1 MLKIDHLAVLI
12 AIAALVVL
20 SIWPLPSSHGSGHDD
35 DGHGGGHGDSHDSGG
50 HDAAPHWSYGGAD
63 GPEHWGALSAAFAAC
78 SHGAMQSPI
87 DLNAGFTVA
96 TLSHAFDYKPS
107 ALNIVHNGHT
117 VQANYAPGSSMTV
130 QGKVYDLL
138 QFHFHAPSEHAIGG
152 HRAPMEVHLVHQSAD
167 GELAVLGIMMNEGAA
182 NEALAGAWSKM
193 PMHETAAADHGDV
206 MVDAAALLPATGRY
220 YHYKGSLTTPPCSEG
235 VRWFVLQTPITVS
248 TEQIAKFVEAAAPN
262 ARPLQPINK
271 RLVVASP

>member
-1 MLKIDHLAVLI
+1 MLKIDHIAVLI

-20 SIWPLPSSHGSGHDD
+20 SIWPLPSSHGGDHDDGGHDD
-35 DGHGGGHGDSHDSGG
+35 GGPDTGG
-50 HDAAPHWSYGGAD
+50 HDDGQPPHWSYGGAD
-63 GPEHWGALSAAFAAC
+63 GPDHWGALSDAFAAC
-78 SHGAMQSPI
+78 AHGAMQSPI
-87 DLNAGFTVA
+87 DLNAGFTVE
-96 TLSHAFDYKPS
+96 TISHAFNYKPS
-107 ALNIVHNGHT
+107 PLNIVHNGHT

-152 HRAPMEVHLVHQSAD
+152 RRSPMEVHLVHKSAD
-167 GELAVLGIMMNEGAA
+167 GELAVLGIMMNAGAA
-182 NEALAGAWSKM
+182 NQALAGAWSKM
-193 PMHETAAADHGDV
+193 PMHETAAASHDGV
-206 MVDAAALLPATGRY
+206 VVDAAALLPETGRY

-248 TEQIAKFVEAAAPN
+248 AEQIAMFEQAAAPN